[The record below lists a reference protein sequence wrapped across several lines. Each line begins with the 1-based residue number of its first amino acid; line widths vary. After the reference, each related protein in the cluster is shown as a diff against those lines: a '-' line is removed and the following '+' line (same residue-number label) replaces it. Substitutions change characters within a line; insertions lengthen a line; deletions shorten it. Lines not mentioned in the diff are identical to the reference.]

1 MSRNIASFSLPPPC
15 VSGTEPDISKP
26 VHRLH
31 QDEPGSVAH
40 ARLPRNGAHMRSELV
55 YLAGLKIENRF
66 LLSSTVM
73 RAARMLHVN
82 SSRTEDTLNR
92 VFADVAEGRFTE
104 VKLPEIMPPPPIDE
118 LVIPLA

>member
-1 MSRNIASFSLPPPC
+1 
-15 VSGTEPDISKP
+15 
-26 VHRLH
+26 
-31 QDEPGSVAH
+31 
-40 ARLPRNGAHMRSELV
+40 MRSELV
-55 YLAGLKIENRF
+55 YLAGLKIDNRF

-73 RAARMLHVN
+73 RVARMLHVN

-104 VKLPEIMPPPPIDE
+104 VKLPEIIPPPPIDE